1 MTISYIRPVVPDT
14 APGNGRGASARIV
27 GQPLPLIAVP
37 ATPPQR
43 LGNVLYSIATVDNR
57 GRVADRQMAAA
68 LNWTAATRLSI
79 REHDGLLTVAAD
91 AHGVF
96 KLTKQGHVRLPADAR
111 RAGHLSSG
119 DRVLLVAHLDH
130 QTVTVFPPVALDELV
145 LPVLPGGED
154 L

>member
-1 MTISYIRPVVPDT
+1 MTI
-14 APGNGRGASARIV
+14 GNLPI
-27 GQPLPLIAVP
+27 PLTCTDVL
-37 ATPPQR
+37 
-43 LGNVLYSIATVDNR
+43 LGTH
-57 GRVADRQMAAA
+57 
-68 LNWTAATRLSI
+68 T
-79 REHDGLLTVAAD
+79 AD

>member
-1 MTISYIRPVVPDT
+1 MTISYIRPIVPDT
-14 APGNGRGASARIV
+14 APGNARAASGRIV

-43 LGNVLYSIATVDNR
+43 LSNVLYSVATVDDR

-79 REHDGLLTVAAD
+79 REHDGLLAVAAD
-91 AHGVF
+91 PHGVF

-119 DRVLLVAHLDH
+119 DRVLLRVR
-130 QTVTVFPPVALDELV
+130 
-145 LPVLPGGED
+145 
-154 L
+154 